1 MKRTNPLRAALA
13 GATALLAAG
22 GLLALPAQAAS
33 AVPPGVAGGTAAAPV
48 RAGTP
53 AAHQVVTFFEEYRRA
68 VLGTGDELPSEV
80 RERFLTPALESRL
93 DAWAR
98 QHDADP
104 VFRAQNVP
112 VDWSVQQVKEE
123 YGFASVRLTEF
134 WAGGGSQEVW
144 FTVRLRDLKIVE
156 LNDRPAF

>member
-1 MKRTNPLRAALA
+1 MKRMNPMRTTLA
-13 GATALLAAG
+13 GAAVLLAVG
-22 GLLALPAQAAS
+22 GLLATPAQAVS
-33 AVPPGVAGGTAAAPV
+33 ALPPGAVATAQV

-68 VLGTGDELPSEV
+68 VLGTSGEQPSEV
-80 RERFLTPALESRL
+80 RKRFLIPALDRRL
-93 DAWAR
+93 DAWAQ

-123 YGFASVRLTEF
+123 YGYASVRLTEF
-134 WAGGGSQEVW
+134 WGGGGSQEVW
-144 FTVRLRDLKIVE
+144 FTVRVRDLKIVE
-156 LNDRPAF
+156 ISDQPAF

>member
-1 MKRTNPLRAALA
+1 MKRMNPMR
-13 GATALLAAG
+13 TALTGAAVLLAVG
-22 GLLALPAQAAS
+22 GLLAGSAQAVS
-33 AVPPGVAGGTAAAPV
+33 ALPPGAVATAQV

-68 VLGTGDELPSEV
+68 VLGTSGEQPSEV
-80 RERFLTPALESRL
+80 RKRFLAPALDRRL
-93 DAWAR
+93 DAWA
-98 QHDADP
+98 QEHDADP

-134 WAGGGSQEVW
+134 WGGGGSQEVW
-144 FTVRLRDLKIVE
+144 YTVRVRDLKIVE
-156 LNDRPAF
+156 LGDQPAF